1 MGEAVSGPWKGS
13 VSMAPFIGSPIE
25 RLVDGRWCLALMEHS
40 LRPGAPDGC
49 CMAILDVKK
58 SKLFAGPGHADLKLL
73 SMVNAEMA
81 YVSAYWGQL

>member
-1 MGEAVSGPWKGS
+1 
-13 VSMAPFIGSPIE
+13 
-25 RLVDGRWCLALMEHS
+25 MEHS